1 MGIWTLTNDELTL
14 PNKVVGLHILEGKS
28 LLCAWR
34 EYKGISPDEMAEGM
48 GMTRDE
54 YLQTEN
60 KKTLSSYILK
70 KAADL
75 LGTDSRLL
83 TED

>member
-1 MGIWTLTNDELTL
+1 
-14 PNKVVGLHILEGKS
+14 
-28 LLCAWR
+28 
-34 EYKGISPDEMAEGM
+34 MAEGM

-60 KKTLSSYILK
+60 KKILSSYILK

>member
-1 MGIWTLTNDELTL
+1 MGIWTLTNDEL
-14 PNKVVGLHILEGKS
+14 
-28 LLCAWR
+28 
-34 EYKGISPDEMAEGM
+34 
-48 GMTRDE
+48 
-54 YLQTEN
+54 
-60 KKTLSSYILK
+60 TLSSYILK